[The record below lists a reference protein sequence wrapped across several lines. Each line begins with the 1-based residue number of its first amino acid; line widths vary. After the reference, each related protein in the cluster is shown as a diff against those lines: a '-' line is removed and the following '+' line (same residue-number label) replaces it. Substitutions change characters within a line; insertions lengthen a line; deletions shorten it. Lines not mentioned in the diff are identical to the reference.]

1 MTMTMHSK
9 EINRMAGLKIITMK
23 TNQKKRTKTE
33 ASQRQEAHHVCING
47 LYNN

>member
-23 TNQKKRTKTE
+23 TNQKKMDKE
-33 ASQRQEAHHVCING
+33 LRQKHRIGRKHIMCV
-47 LYNN
+47 